1 MTEFVYLNVSKNS
14 RLLSLADLDRVVRAL
29 AGGALAVLPTETGY
43 LLAALATD
51 ESALAAAFE
60 VKGRDPALVMHVA
73 CSSLPMARDY
83 GVLDDRAAAL
93 LGAFTPGPLTVVV
106 PQTGALPDRWVTLDG
121 TVGIRVPDN
130 PATLQV
136 VAALGRPLTAT
147 SLNAAGQPAVPIQE
161 EQLRLLHWPAH
172 ATIHVVA
179 DDEAVTQSAAS
190 TLVRVTGPELEIL
203 RPGPV
208 TAQALREWV

>member
-1 MTEFVYLNVSKNS
+1 MTEFVYLSVSKGS
-14 RLLSLADLDRVVRAL
+14 RLLSLADLDRVVGAL
-29 AGGALAVLPTETGY
+29 AGGSLAVLPTETGY
-43 LLAALATD
+43 MLAAVATD
-51 ESALAAAFE
+51 EPAVEAVFE
-60 VKGRDPALVMHVA
+60 VKGRNPALVMHVA
-73 CSSLPMARDY
+73 CSSLRMARDY
-83 GVLDDRAAAL
+83 GVLDDRAAGL

-147 SLNAAGQPAVPIQE
+147 SLNASGQAAVSLQE
-161 EQLRLLHWPAH
+161 EQLRLLHWPAQ
-172 ATIHVVA
+172 ATVTVVA

-190 TLVRVTGPELEIL
+190 TLVRATGPELEIL

-208 TAQALREWV
+208 TAEALREWA

>member
-1 MTEFVYLNVSKNS
+1 VTEFVYLNVSKGS
-14 RLLSLADLDRVVRAL
+14 RLLSLADLERVVTAL
-29 AGGALAVLPTETGY
+29 AAGSLAVLPTETGY
-43 LLAALATD
+43 MLAAVATD

-60 VKGRDPALVMHVA
+60 VKGRNPALVMHVA
-73 CSSLPMARDY
+73 CSSLRMARDVA
-83 GVLDDRAAAL
+83 VLDDRAAAL

-147 SLNAAGQPAVPIQE
+147 SLNASGQSAVSLQE
-161 EQLRLLHWPAH
+161 EQLRLLRWPAN
-172 ATIHVVA
+172 ATVHVVV

-208 TAQALREWV
+208 SVEALREWA